1 MGRNIRYGVGAA
13 FVAALLVAGTANA
26 SPFTFS
32 TNGPDGKMATATRP
46 ESATQF
52 EIESADDFFAPGAVR
67 INSATF
73 TGLIPAG
80 ASVQSVVVEIYRV
93 FPRDSTLPPSGHVP
107 TRNNSPSDVAFDTR
121 DSISNTLTFSTN
133 VLSQSFSVLN
143 SVTPGGIH
151 ASPFQHTGGNGPQ
164 SGQEVEI
171 DVTFKS
177 PFLLPGDHY
186 FFVPQVQLN
195 DDNNFLWLS
204 APKPIVAPGGTP
216 INPDLQSWTRD
227 AGLDPDWLR
236 VGTDIVGGDTP
247 PTFNAVFS
255 LEGEG
260 VPEPATLELEATG
273 LVALGLLGA
282 LRRRSRQSPTE
293 GRLR

>member
-1 MGRNIRYGVGAA
+1 MGRNLRYGIGSAIA
-13 FVAALLVAGTANA
+13 AALLIAGTADA
-26 SPFTFS
+26 SPFSFS
-32 TNGPDGKMATATRP
+32 TNGPDGKMATAARP
-46 ESATQF
+46 DSPTQF
-52 EIESADDFFAPGAVR
+52 EIESADDFIAPTAVR

-73 TGLIPAG
+73 TGLIPSG

-93 FPRDSTLPPSGHVP
+93 FPLDSTVPPSGHVP
-107 TRNNSPSDVAFDTR
+107 TRNNSPSDVAFDSR

-133 VLSQSFSVLN
+133 VLSQNFSVLN

-151 ASPFQHTGGNGPQ
+151 ASPNQTTKGDGPQ
-164 SGQEVEI
+164 TGQEVEF
-171 DVTFKS
+171 DVTFTT

-195 DDNNFLWLS
+195 DDNTFLWLS
-204 APKPIVAPGGTP
+204 AQRPIVAPGTP

-227 AGLDPDWLR
+227 AFLDPDWLR

-255 LEGEG
+255 LEGET

-273 LVALGLLGA
+273 LLALGILGA
-282 LRRRSRQSPTE
+282 LRRRARRSATGATPC
-293 GRLR
+293 